1 MTATLTISKARNRL
15 LKLPKEMSKQ
25 GQAHAIAVTHHG
37 KPVLAILPWE
47 FYDRLMETMEVLG
60 DPQFMANLRKGIQEL
75 KAGKRIPL
83 EKLKDV
89 WDL

>member
-1 MTATLTISKARNRL
+1 MTTTLTISKARNRL

-47 FYDRLMETMEVLG
+47 FYDSLMET
-60 DPQFMANLRKGIQEL
+60 LRSWGIRSSWHPC
-75 KAGKRIPL
+75 AGESRI
-83 EKLKDV
+83 
-89 WDL
+89 

>member
-15 LKLPKEMSKQ
+15 LKLPKEMSKG
-25 GQAHAIAVTHHG
+25 GQAQAIAVTHHG

-47 FYDRLMETMEVLG
+47 FYDSLMETLEVLG
-60 DPQFMANLRKGIQEL
+60 DTEFMGNLRKGIQEL
-75 KAGKRIPL
+75 KAGKGIPL
-83 EKLKDV
+83 EKVKEA

>member
-15 LKLPKEMSKQ
+15 LRLPKELARPGEPK
-25 GQAHAIAVTHHG
+25 ALTVTQHG

-47 FYDRLMETMEVLG
+47 FYDSLLETLEVLG
-60 DPQFMANLRKGIQEL
+60 DAEFMASLRKGIRDL
-75 KAGKRIPL
+75 KDGKGIPL
-83 EKLKDV
+83 EKLKES

>member
-15 LKLPKEMSKQ
+15 LKLPKEMSRQ
-25 GQAHAIAVTHHG
+25 RRAQAITVTHHG

-47 FYDRLMETMEVLG
+47 FYDSLMETMEILG
-60 DPQFMANLRKGIQEL
+60 DPEFMASLRRGIQDL
-75 KAGKRIPL
+75 KEGKTIPL
-83 EKLKDV
+83 EKLREA

>member
-15 LKLPKEMSKQ
+15 LRLPKDLARKGEPK
-25 GQAHAIAVTHHG
+25 AITVTQHG

-47 FYDRLMETMEVLG
+47 FYDSLVETLEVLG
-60 DPQFMANLRKGIQEL
+60 DAEFMGNLRKGVQDL
-75 KAGKRIPL
+75 KAGKGIPL
-83 EKLKDV
+83 EDLKQK

>member
-25 GQAHAIAVTHHG
+25 GQAQAITVTHHG

-47 FYDRLMETMEVLG
+47 FYDSLMETLEVLG
-60 DPQFMANLRKGIQEL
+60 DTEFMGSLRKGIQEL
-75 KAGKRIPL
+75 KAGKGIPL
-83 EKLKDV
+83 EKLKDA